1 MEQEKADESV
11 LRLVQ
16 GLQREEEV
24 VLKDFLRLGRELDE
38 KHKLEMEIEES
49 KGKLQVMKYLGN
61 EDDEALQSKTKELE
75 EQLKEKEDQWNDVKS
90 LNQTLL
96 IKKRQSNDELQEA
109 CKKLIKMDSS
119 SSEQSVISDSEND
132 VRNSSLQL
140 ASMEQKKADE
150 NVLRLLEELQREEEE
165 ALKEILRLERELHEK
180 QKLEM
185 EILEYKCKLQ
195 VMKHLAVEDDG
206 ALESKMK
213 ELEEELKEKEDHEAR
228 KKLIKRAKE
237 EALKDILRL
246 EKGLDEKQKL
256 EMEIQELKGKLQV
269 MKHLGNEDDEAQES
283 KMKELEE
290 EIEEKLIKRA
300 KEALKDI
307 LRLEKELDEKQ
318 EMEMEIQE
326 VKGKLQVMKHLGNED
341 DEALQSKMKEL
352 EEDLEEKL
360 IKKSRLNIGKTTEKY
375 RCEVIL
381 VINEKTRK
389 LLILEDG

>member
-109 CKKLIKMDSS
+109 CKKLIK
-119 SSEQSVISDSEND
+119 ND

-360 IKKSRLNIGKTTEKY
+360 IK
-375 RCEVIL
+375 VQIL
-381 VINEKTRK
+381 SLCPFWYCNTGQRS
-389 LLILEDG
+389 

>member
-360 IKKSRLNIGKTTEKY
+360 IKVDAR
-375 RCEVIL
+375 
-381 VINEKTRK
+381 
-389 LLILEDG
+389 